1 MTKSTNKRK
10 KTNEIPKI
18 ITITAQ
24 FLQYI
29 SPKAATLFAAKLF
42 STPLKH
48 KIPSRELHMEQN
60 SVQKKLLIPKINKE
74 IVVYEYGTGD
84 KLILLVHGW
93 SGRGTQLVKIAD
105 ELLKN
110 NYKVISFDAPAHG
123 KSSSR
128 TTLMIEFIECIMEIQ
143 KLHSPFYAAIG
154 HSLGGMAILNAKNW
168 GLKVQKMVTIGAGN
182 SITEITEQFVQKL
195 GLHNNQVDKLKT
207 FFEKKYQLKMNDF
220 ASDIN
225 AEKINIP
232 VFVIHDE
239 NDDEV
244 LVHCAYD
251 IKNSL
256 QNSELLI
263 TQNLG
268 HRKILG
274 DANVINRINE
284 FINK

>member
-48 KIPSRELHMEQN
+48 KTPSRELHMEQN

-74 IVVYEYGTGD
+74 IVVYEYGTED

-225 AEKINIP
+225 AEKIDIP

-274 DANVINRINE
+274 DTKVINRINE